1 MPRPQNP
8 PKYEPPRYATPS
20 SNMVLQQQHHQQ
32 NAQRNSAP
40 FIKTYMKP
48 LPKLPQE
55 IGKNVF

>member
-8 PKYEPPRYATPS
+8 PKYEPPRYASPS
-20 SNMVLQQQHHQQ
+20 PSMLLQQQQH
-32 NAQRNSAP
+32 AQRSSAP

-55 IGKNVF
+55 NGKIKIL